1 MCKKTFS
8 WILNSQ
14 SWYHFDKQTCILLYI
29 RTFILVFFIH
39 TTALKKMPISLRL
52 LRSFFS
58 VALFTKSYNSQSIWN
73 KLPKCIMTICFTMQ
87 FYSRHVSCWMFLVSF
102 CTFSK
107 ETNLSIFDALKRQCG
122 ADFLSCKNSIS
133 KFHITFYVFKN

>member
-1 MCKKTFS
+1 MCKKTFT

-58 VALFTKSYNSQSIWN
+58 VALFTKSYNSQSVWN
-73 KLPKCIMTICFTMQ
+73 KLPKCNMTISLGFILYYNAILQ
-87 FYSRHVSCWMFLVSF
+87 SSCELLNVFGQLLHIFQRDEFKHFWCVKTSMRSWFFL
-102 CTFSK
+102 
-107 ETNLSIFDALKRQCG
+107 
-122 ADFLSCKNSIS
+122 
-133 KFHITFYVFKN
+133 